1 MSTMVSPCEEK
12 LVRLTQ
18 EEIIAS
24 TKVSIQELEELKND
38 HSSMLGSLTATLKYL
53 NRSEEAGLVQEK
65 CSLLHKAV
73 ETIQLGLGEAQV
85 MLALAGH
92 LNTVESEKQKLRAQV
107 RRLHQENEWLRDELS
122 ITQQKLWTSQQSVVQ
137 LEEEKK
143 HLEFMDQLRKDDQD
157 ALMKEEKNG
166 ETLPSSD
173 EVYETSHKHS
183 KVVLPTAQQ
192 TALYKLAIQK
202 AEQGHYETAG
212 LLSKLVMEDVEK
224 TLGHDHP
231 VIATMLNI
239 LALGHRRQNNYKE
252 ATRLLREALAIRE
265 KCLQKEQPL
274 VAFMLN
280 NLSVLYGK
288 TGNYA
293 EAEVVCKRALEL
305 KEKVL
310 GRNHPDVAKQL
321 NNLALVYQ
329 NQGKREEV
337 EICFYKALDIYQTQL
352 ASDDPTIPKTKNH
365 LAHFYLKQ
373 GKYKEA
379 EIMFKDILTQAHEK
393 EFGTAYDENKPI
405 WMHAEEMELNKDS
418 VEKDS
423 PGEYKVWSL
432 GNTVNS
438 PIINNALCGLGALY
452 RQQGRTVA
460 ADMLEE
466 CATRT
471 HKQGAAVVPMR
482 DVAQKRSVKC
492 DPGDE
497 GSLEWSVGGPLRTRG
512 SLGRMR
518 EVLRRS
524 SEILVKKLQET
535 ILQDAHNPNMKRAL
549 SLNYLN
555 RSGNDDESMQ
565 SMGTGRRLRDTRSLS
580 SSTSELGTSTNL

>member
-265 KCLQKEQPL
+265 KCLQKEQPSDCL
-274 VAFMLN
+274 QVAFMLN

-405 WMHAEEMELNKDS
+405 WMHAEEMELNK
-418 VEKDS
+418 
-423 PGEYKVWSL
+423 
-432 GNTVNS
+432 
-438 PIINNALCGLGALY
+438 
-452 RQQGRTVA
+452 
-460 ADMLEE
+460 
-466 CATRT
+466 
-471 HKQGAAVVPMR
+471 GAAVVAMR

-497 GSLEWSVGGPLRTRG
+497 GSLEWSV
-512 SLGRMR
+512 
-518 EVLRRS
+518 
-524 SEILVKKLQET
+524 
-535 ILQDAHNPNMKRAL
+535 
-549 SLNYLN
+549 
-555 RSGNDDESMQ
+555 
-565 SMGTGRRLRDTRSLS
+565 
-580 SSTSELGTSTNL
+580 

>member
-157 ALMKEEKNG
+157 ALMKVRQTN
-166 ETLPSSD
+166 PQSYSD
-173 EVYETSHKHS
+173 EVYESKIFHS
-183 KVVLPTAQQ
+183 LQ

-405 WMHAEEMELNKDS
+405 WMHAEEMELNKVRRFPRPHFRNVVS
-418 VEKDS
+418 KKITIAS
-423 PGEYKVWSL
+423 CF
-432 GNTVNS
+432 

-471 HKQGAAVVPMR
+471 HKQVVNTP
-482 DVAQKRSVKC
+482 QLIEKHT
-492 DPGDE
+492 E
-497 GSLEWSVGGPLRTRG
+497 GSG
-512 SLGRMR
+512 
-518 EVLRRS
+518 
-524 SEILVKKLQET
+524 
-535 ILQDAHNPNMKRAL
+535 
-549 SLNYLN
+549 LNT
-555 RSGNDDESMQ
+555 
-565 SMGTGRRLRDTRSLS
+565 GTHS
-580 SSTSELGTSTNL
+580 